1 MSFTGGKLKLKG
13 SGGPGIAKKKKKKYT
28 GGDELALTDSKAE
41 DGDGGNSAVDGKV
54 IAARHVHHTHR
65 A

>member
-13 SGGPGIAKKKKKKYT
+13 SGGPGIGKKKRKKYT

-41 DGDGGNSAVDGKV
+41 DGDGGDSGVDGKV
-54 IAARHVHHTHR
+54 NAARNQHDIHH